1 MSIVGA
7 LLLLVAPLAHGGAAA
22 PATLGWH
29 GCGQG
34 FECASLAVPVDYSA
48 PDAEQVD
55 LAVSRRPADDPAHRI
70 GVLFVNYG
78 GPGDPGSETLRQAA
92 SSLPDIVRQR
102 FDVVSFDPRGTGSS
116 RPIDCVD
123 DATFDRLWDD
133 DITPNSPTDL
143 PRFYDGSAASG
154 DFIAGCIARQGEW
167 LAQVG
172 SRNVARDLDRLRAAL
187 GESKLN
193 YLGYSYGTVIGAVY
207 AQEFPKRI
215 RTMVLDS
222 VVDLSSTP
230 QQQQDGNTRGFEHAL
245 NGFLY
250 DCAAR
255 TDCPFHSGGDPRTAL
270 FELRDRFENGLTLPS
285 ADGRRVGVS
294 EFYVGVVA
302 ALYSEETWPILADA
316 LNRAVRDGDG
326 TELRL
331 FNDIYTG
338 RRDNGTYNNFQ
349 EALAIIGCAD
359 RPQPR
364 VSFDEYRR
372 TFERLSARY
381 PFFGRAFAGSPLGCD
396 PRLPKPAAGEDVG
409 DVRTTKAPPILIVG
423 VTHDPATPYA
433 GSIDL
438 RRRIAGSRVLTVEST
453 RHGGFAQG
461 LACVDGAV
469 DRYLASRTLPPR
481 STRCKGAAPPD
492 FNRAGAGTP

>member
-7 LLLLVAPLAHGGAAA
+7 LLLLVAPVAHGGAAT
-22 PATLGWH
+22 PAALRWR

-34 FECASLAVPVDYSA
+34 FECASLSVPVDYSA
-48 PDAEQVD
+48 PDAAQVD
-55 LAVSRRPADDPAHRI
+55 LAVSRRRAGDPAHRI

-92 SSLPDIVRQR
+92 SSLPDVVRQR

-123 DATFDRLWDD
+123 DKTFDRLWDD
-133 DITPNSPTDL
+133 DITPNSPADL
-143 PRFYDGSAASG
+143 PRFYDGSASSS
-154 DFIAGCIARQGEW
+154 DLIAGCIARQGRW

-193 YLGYSYGTVIGAVY
+193 FLGYSYGTVIGALY
-207 AQEFPKRI
+207 AQEFPGRI

-230 QQQQDGNTRGFEHAL
+230 QQQQDGNVRGFEHAL
-245 NGFLY
+245 NGFLD

-270 FELRDRFENGLTLPS
+270 FELRDRFENGLIVSS
-285 ADGRRVGVS
+285 ADGRGVGVS
-294 EFYVGVVA
+294 AFYFGLVA
-302 ALYSEETWPILADA
+302 ALYSEETWPFLANA
-316 LNRAVRDGDG
+316 LSRAARDGDG
-326 TELRL
+326 TDLRRIDDL
-331 FNDIYTG
+331 YTG
-338 RRDNGTYNNFQ
+338 RRDDGTYNNFQ
-349 EALAIIGCAD
+349 EALGIISCAD
-359 RPQPR
+359 RPDPR
-364 VSFDEYRR
+364 ASFEEYRQ

-381 PFFGRAFAGSPLGCD
+381 PFLGRVFAGGPLGCD
-396 PRLPKPAAGEDVG
+396 PRLPKPARGEDVG

-433 GSIDL
+433 GAVDL
-438 RRRIAGSRVLTVEST
+438 RRRLGGSRLLTVEST
-453 RHGGFAQG
+453 QHGGFALG
-461 LACVDGAV
+461 LPCVDDAV
-469 DRYLASRTLPPR
+469 DRYLLSRTLPPR
-481 STRCKGAAPPD
+481 SMRCKGAAPPA
-492 FNRAGAGTP
+492 F